1 MVQFNYNVGGVKL
14 KMFFRRYTFLIV
26 TGVESILVGLSFL
39 VHPYFKDDATKPVLH
54 AFSFFGGPWGSM
66 ILILT
71 GFLLLV
77 VGLLR
82 THRYHLDQIVLALG
96 TGVWLALFMAY
107 LVQDMVNPFLP
118 PFSAGTVLIGFV
130 VVRLLI
136 ESSLSSISSD
146 DNGGNNE

>member
-1 MVQFNYNVGGVKL
+1 
-14 KMFFRRYTFLIV
+14 
-26 TGVESILVGLSFL
+26 
-39 VHPYFKDDATKPVLH
+39 
-54 AFSFFGGPWGSM
+54 M

-82 THRYHLDQIVLALG
+82 THRYHLDQIVLSLG

-136 ESSLSSISSD
+136 ESSLSSINSFD
-146 DNGGNNE
+146 KGGKNE

>member
-1 MVQFNYNVGGVKL
+1 
-14 KMFFRRYTFLIV
+14 
-26 TGVESILVGLSFL
+26 
-39 VHPYFKDDATKPVLH
+39 
-54 AFSFFGGPWGSM
+54 M

>member
-1 MVQFNYNVGGVKL
+1 MVQLYYNVGGVIL
-14 KMFFRRYTFLIV
+14 EMFFRRYTFLIV

-39 VHPYFKDDATKPVLH
+39 VHSAFKDDATKSVLH
-54 AFSFFGGPWGSM
+54 AFSFFGGLWGSM

-82 THRYHLDQIVLALG
+82 THHYHLDQIVMALG
-96 TGVWLALFMAY
+96 TGVWLALFMAD
-107 LVQDMVNPFLP
+107 LVQDMVKPFLP
-118 PFSAGTVLIGFV
+118 SFSAGTVLIGFV

-136 ESSLSSISSD
+136 ESSLSSINSSN
-146 DNGGNNE
+146 NGGNNE

>member
-1 MVQFNYNVGGVKL
+1 
-14 KMFFRRYTFLIV
+14 MFFRRYTFLVV

-39 VHPYFKDDATKPVLH
+39 VHPTFKDDVTKPVLH

-66 ILILT
+66 VLILT

-77 VGLLR
+77 IGLLR

-96 TGVWLALFMAY
+96 TGVWLAFFMAY
-107 LVQDMVNPFLP
+107 LVQDMVNPFQA

-130 VVRLLI
+130 VVRLLV
-136 ESSLSSISSD
+136 ESSLSSISSFD
-146 DNGGNNE
+146 KGGKNE